1 MSAQEHYMRKLEKFS
16 AALRSL
22 TFLPVVDANLTL
34 LNICVLD
41 QYQVGFG
48 YVFVSA
54 HVRSVSRTRF
64 DANLT
69 LKYLCA

>member
-41 QYQVGFG
+41 QYQDQVGFS
-48 YVFVSA
+48 YVFVTD
-54 HVRSVSRTRF
+54 HVRCVSRTRF
-64 DANLT
+64 V
-69 LKYLCA
+69 